1 MRPLRTWVLFQTPL
15 SLDVYPEVSRLA
27 LEPLREVLHVE
38 FGHAELLR
46 VEAEACD
53 ERCVVVLSW

>member
-1 MRPLRTWVLFQTPL
+1 
-15 SLDVYPEVSRLA
+15 VYPEVSRLA